1 MSHRYSERW
10 GTVQSVIVIRKLA
23 GHDQVIDIAGSTL
36 FLEFPTLGCNVF
48 PHCPVVRAH
57 VVAITSHLGVPKD
70 CIRIVHVQ
78 GLTIRDSAL
87 PLPKTVKTALM
98 LFSKARCKLV
108 PDAFAASRNTAS
120 FRAILGKTA
129 MIGGT

>member
-1 MSHRYSERW
+1 M
-10 GTVQSVIVIRKLA
+10 QSVIVIRKLA
-23 GHDQVIDIAGSTL
+23 GHGQVIDIAGSTL

-70 CIRIVHVQ
+70 CIRIVNVQ

-87 PLPKTVKTALM
+87 PL
-98 LFSKARCKLV
+98 SKRLGLV
-108 PDAFAASRNTAS
+108 A
-120 FRAILGKTA
+120 
-129 MIGGT
+129 